1 VFCIFARNLKNMA
14 LTGYGKWLM
23 GGLGW
28 ALGGPIGGILG
39 FILGSAFDGMDS
51 GAYEYKGTS
60 PGDFR
65 VSLLILAA
73 EVMKADGRQ
82 MKSELDFVRAFFLQ
96 NFGEET
102 TKRYMMVFRDVLKQN
117 IHLES
122 VCHQIKVNMDLHSRL
137 QLIHFLF
144 GISAADGQFHPLE
157 VETIERISNNLGINQ
172 YDFVSIKNM
181 FIKSADSSYRILEVE
196 PEATEEEIK
205 KAFRAM
211 ALKYHPDR
219 VSHLGEEFRKAAEE
233 KFQQVNEAYNTIKK
247 QRRFN

>member
-1 VFCIFARNLKNMA
+1 MA
-14 LTGYGKWLM
+14 LSGYGKWLL

-28 ALGGPIGGILG
+28 ALGGPIAGVLG
-39 FILGSAFDGMDS
+39 FVIGSAFDGMDS
-51 GAYEYKGTS
+51 GAYEYKGTT

-73 EVMKADGRQ
+73 AVMKADGRQ
-82 MKSELDFVRAFFLQ
+82 MKSELDFVKAFFLQ

-102 TKRYMMVFRDVLKQN
+102 TKRYMVVFRDVLKQE
-117 IHLES
+117 IPLES
-122 VCHQIKVNMDLHSRL
+122 VCQQIRTNMDLHSRL
-137 QLIHFLF
+137 QLLHFLF
-144 GISAADGQFHPLE
+144 GISAADGQFHPRE
-157 VETIERISNNLGINQ
+157 VETIQAISVYLGINQ
-172 YDFVSIKNM
+172 YDFISIKNM
-181 FIKSADSSYRILEVE
+181 FVKDTNSAYRILEVE
-196 PEATEEEIK
+196 PDASEEEIK

-247 QRRFN
+247 QRGFN

>member
-1 VFCIFARNLKNMA
+1 MA
-14 LTGYGKWLM
+14 LSGYGKWLL

-39 FILGSAFDGMDS
+39 FVIGSAFDGMDS
-51 GAYEYKGTS
+51 GAYEYKGTT

-73 EVMKADGRQ
+73 AVMKADGRQ

-102 TKRYMMVFRDVLKQN
+102 TKQYMVVFRNVLKQE
-117 IHLES
+117 IPLES
-122 VCHQIKVNMDLHSRL
+122 VCLQIRNNMDLHSRL

-144 GISAADGQFHPLE
+144 GISAADRQFHPLE
-157 VETIERISNNLGINQ
+157 VDAIERISQYLGINQ
-172 YDFVSIKNM
+172 YDFISIKNM
-181 FIKSADSSYRILEVE
+181 FVKDTNSAYRILEVE
-196 PEATEEEIK
+196 PEASEEEIK

-247 QRRFN
+247 QRGFN

>member
-1 VFCIFARNLKNMA
+1 MA
-14 LTGYGKWLM
+14 LTGYGKWLL

-28 ALGGPIGGILG
+28 ALGGPIGGVLG
-39 FILGSAFDGMDS
+39 FVLGSAFDGMES
-51 GAYEYKGTS
+51 GTYEYKGTT

-73 EVMKADGRQ
+73 AVMKADGRQ

-96 NFGEET
+96 NFGEAT
-102 TKRYMMVFRDVLKQN
+102 TKQYMGVFRDVLKQD
-117 IHLES
+117 IPLES
-122 VCHQIKVNMDLHSRL
+122 VCQQIRTNMDFHSRL

-157 VETIERISNNLGINQ
+157 IDTIEKISQHLGINQ
-172 YDFVSIKNM
+172 YDFISIKNM
-181 FIKSADSSYRILEVE
+181 FVKDTNSAYRILEVE
-196 PEATEEEIK
+196 PNASEEEIK

-233 KFQQVNEAYNTIKK
+233 KFQKVNEAYNTIKK
-247 QRRFN
+247 QRGFN

>member
-1 VFCIFARNLKNMA
+1 MA
-14 LTGYGKWLM
+14 LSGYGKWLL

-28 ALGGPIGGILG
+28 ALGGPIGGVLG
-39 FILGSAFDGMDS
+39 FVLGSAFDGMES
-51 GAYEYKGTS
+51 GTYEYKGTT

-73 EVMKADGRQ
+73 AVMKADGRQ

-96 NFGEET
+96 NFGEAT
-102 TKRYMMVFRDVLKQN
+102 TKKYMGVFREVLKQD
-117 IHLES
+117 IPLES
-122 VCHQIKVNMDLHSRL
+122 VCQQIRTNMDLHSRL

-157 VETIERISNNLGINQ
+157 VDVIEKISQYLGINQ
-172 YDFVSIKNM
+172 YDFISIKNM
-181 FIKSADSSYRILEVE
+181 FVKDTNSAFRILEVE
-196 PEATEEEIK
+196 PNASEEEIK

-233 KFQQVNEAYNTIKK
+233 KFQKVNEAYNTIKK
-247 QRRFN
+247 QRGFN

>member
-1 VFCIFARNLKNMA
+1 MA
-14 LTGYGKWLM
+14 LSGYGKWLL

-39 FILGSAFDGMDS
+39 FVIGSAFDGMDS
-51 GAYEYKGTS
+51 GEYEYKGTT

-73 EVMKADGRQ
+73 AIMKADGRQ
-82 MKSELDFVRAFFLQ
+82 MKSELDFIKAFFLQ

-102 TKRYMMVFRDVLKQN
+102 TKRYMVVFRDILKQE
-117 IHLES
+117 IPLES
-122 VCHQIKVNMDLHSRL
+122 VCLQIRSNMDLHSRL
-137 QLIHFLF
+137 QLLHFLF

-157 VETIERISNNLGINQ
+157 VDTIEKISRYLGINQ
-172 YDFVSIKNM
+172 YDFLSIKNM
-181 FIKSADSSYRILEVE
+181 FVKDTNSAYRILEVE
-196 PEATEEEIK
+196 PDASEEEIK

-247 QRRFN
+247 QRGFN

>member
-1 VFCIFARNLKNMA
+1 MA
-14 LTGYGKWLM
+14 LSGYGKWLL

-28 ALGGPIGGILG
+28 ALGGPIGGVLG
-39 FILGSAFDGMDS
+39 FVIGSAFDGMDS
-51 GAYEYKGTS
+51 GAYEYKGTT

-73 EVMKADGRQ
+73 AVMKADGRQ

-102 TKRYMMVFRDVLKQN
+102 TKQYMVVFRNVLKQE
-117 IHLES
+117 IPLES
-122 VCHQIKVNMDLHSRL
+122 VCLQIRNNMDLHSRL
-137 QLIHFLF
+137 QLLHFLF

-157 VETIERISNNLGINQ
+157 VDTIEKISQFLGINQ
-172 YDFVSIKNM
+172 YDFISIKNM
-181 FIKSADSSYRILEVE
+181 FVKDTNSAYRILEVE
-196 PEATEEEIK
+196 PDASEEEIK

-211 ALKYHPDR
+211 ALKFHPDR

-233 KFQQVNEAYNTIKK
+233 KFQQVNQAYNTIKK
-247 QRRFN
+247 QRGFN

>member
-1 VFCIFARNLKNMA
+1 MA
-14 LTGYGKWLM
+14 LSGYGKWLL

-28 ALGGPIGGILG
+28 ALGGPIGGVLG
-39 FILGSAFDGMDS
+39 FVIGAAFDGMDS
-51 GAYEYKGTS
+51 GAYEYKGTT

-73 EVMKADGRQ
+73 AVMKADGRQ

-102 TKRYMMVFRDVLKQN
+102 TKQYMVVFRNVLKQE
-117 IHLES
+117 IPLES
-122 VCHQIKVNMDLHSRL
+122 VCLQIRNNMDLHSRL
-137 QLIHFLF
+137 QLLHFLF

-157 VETIERISNNLGINQ
+157 VDTIEKISQFLGINQ
-172 YDFVSIKNM
+172 YDFISIKNM
-181 FIKSADSSYRILEVE
+181 FVKDTNSAYRILEVE
-196 PEATEEEIK
+196 PDASEEEIK

-211 ALKYHPDR
+211 ALKFHPDR

-233 KFQQVNEAYNTIKK
+233 KFQQVNQAYNTIKK
-247 QRRFN
+247 QRGFN